1 MTIRARLIL
10 AFCLL
15 AVFGFYELVIW
26 SIEDVRARYF
36 AGMEETMVDTATLLA
51 SLIENEM
58 TSDSIYADDLS
69 RAMETAEKRRFSAQI
84 YELTKTHMNL
94 RVYITN
100 DHGMVIYDSDG
111 GADEGKDYSRWN
123 NIVRTLRGEYGARAT
138 RADPEDPMSAVFHVS
153 SPILL
158 NGRIAGVLTVC
169 KPAGSV
175 SVFVHA
181 ARWEIAVA
189 GAFVAGAVI
198 VLSIVVTF
206 WITRPIARLTQYAQA
221 IRDGRRPS
229 APRLGSSEIGALGA
243 AFEEMRTALE
253 GKQYVEEYVQS
264 LTHQMKSP
272 LSAIRGAA
280 ELLEEDMPAEQRR
293 QFLRNLRGESER
305 LQDLIDRMLQ
315 LSAVENRKELRD
327 VEMID
332 LPGLLSEILAEMR
345 PLLAARQVRVS
356 GSGQKRAEIQG
367 ERFLIRQAITNL
379 LQNAVDFTDEAGSIE
394 VSAETHAGKAAVV
407 VSDNGPGI
415 PEYALDRVFDRFYSL
430 RHPGT
435 GRKSSGLGLAFVRE
449 VSALHGGRVQL
460 VNRPEGG
467 AKAVFELPERPPGVL

>member
-1 MTIRARLIL
+1 VTIRARLIL
-10 AFCLL
+10 AFFLL
-15 AVFGFYELVIW
+15 AAFGFYELVLW
-26 SIEDVRARYF
+26 SIKDVRARYF

-51 SLIENEM
+51 ALVENEM
-58 TSDSIYADDLS
+58 PLGSVSSDNLR
-69 RAMETAEKRRFSAQI
+69 RALERAQKRRFSARI
-84 YELTKTHMNL
+84 YELTKMQMNL
-94 RVYITN
+94 RVYIT
-100 DHGMVIYDSDG
+100 DADGTVLFDSDG
-111 GADEGKDYSRWN
+111 GKEEGKDYSRWN

-153 SPILL
+153 SPILS
-158 NGRIAGVLTVC
+158 NGRIVGVLTVC

-181 ARWEIAVA
+181 ARREIAFA
-189 GAFVAGAVI
+189 GAFAAAAVI
-198 VLSIVVTF
+198 ALSIVVTF
-206 WITRPIARLTQYAQA
+206 WITRPIARLTQYAKA
-221 IRDGRRPS
+221 IRDGRRPT
-229 APRLGSSEIGALGA
+229 APRLGSSEVGALGA

-280 ELLEEDMPAEQRR
+280 ELLEEDMPVDQRR
-293 QFLRNLRGESER
+293 QFLRNLRAESAR

-327 VEMID
+327 VETID
-332 LPGLLSEILAEMR
+332 LTELLSEVLLEMK
-345 PLLAARQVRVS
+345 PLLAARQVRFS
-356 GSGQKRAEIQG
+356 GSRGIPVVIRG

-379 LQNAVDFTDEAGSIE
+379 LQNAVDFTDNAGIIE
-394 VSAETHAGKAAVV
+394 VSGEQRAGKAEIV

-415 PEYALDRVFDRFYSL
+415 PEYALARVFDRFYSL

-449 VSALHGGRVQL
+449 VAALHGGRVQL
-460 VNRPEGG
+460 VNRAEGG
-467 AKAVFELPERPPGVL
+467 ARAVLELPEKPAGIF